1 MNNIKL
7 LLFLIIF
14 AVSFHQTKAQVD
26 SSNVIMTADTI
37 AVLSDS
43 VFLSTETVIVSKI
56 KNNSKRKNPKKAVL
70 FSLLPGAG
78 QAYNEQYWKIP
89 IFYGAFGYAVYK
101 INSNNKQY
109 KRYLNGLIEKQNNVP
124 QNELRYFPDNPD
136 EEKLKRGRDKFRR
149 KRDLAGILFL
159 AVYSFN
165 LIDASVY
172 AHLSDFDVS
181 EDLTLNIKP
190 EILPIFA
197 SENKNTIGLTIS
209 LKF

>member
-7 LLFLIIF
+7 LFFFIIF
-14 AVSFHQTKAQVD
+14 AVSYHQTKAQVD

-89 IFYGAFGYAVYK
+89 IIYGGFSYAVYK

-124 QNELRYFPDNPD
+124 QNELIYFPDNPD

-159 AVYSFN
+159 AVYSLN

-181 EDLTLNIKP
+181 EDLSLKIKP
-190 EILPIFA
+190 EVLPIFA
-197 SENKNTIGLTIS
+197 SESINTIGLTIS